1 MMSTFQQPDDI
12 RARIDKRFQ
21 QDFGFNELQ
30 AKNMEISIFNYSIKE
45 ATNRLVVKKWDN
57 PYFVLIYTNK
67 LRSIYENMTPE
78 NVEKIKHGAI
88 NPCKVAF
95 LTHQELN
102 YEKWKVLLEEKAK
115 TDKNKYE
122 TQIQS
127 ATDTF
132 TCRRCKKNR
141 CTYYQL
147 QTRSSDEA
155 ITTFVTC
162 LECDNRWKC

>member
-1 MMSTFQQPDDI
+1 MSTFKQPGETRDNI
-12 RARIDKRFQ
+12 VTKLQ
-21 QDFGFNELQ
+21 NEFGFNETI
-30 AKNMEISIFNYSIKE
+30 AINMEKSIYNYSIKE

-67 LRSIYENMTPE
+67 LRSIFENMTEE
-78 NVEKIKHGAI
+78 NIDKIKNGDI
-88 NPCKVAF
+88 NPCKIAF
-95 LTHQELN
+95 MTHQELN
-102 YEKWKVLLEEKAK
+102 YEKWKVMLEEKAK

-122 TQIQS
+122 TQVQS

>member
-1 MMSTFQQPDDI
+1 MMSTFKNPEET
-12 RARIDKRFQ
+12 RANIVGKLQ
-21 QDFGFNELQ
+21 GDFGFT
-30 AKNMEISIFNYSIKE
+30 AVDATNMEKSIYNYSIKE

-67 LRSIYENMTPE
+67 LRSIFENLNEE
-78 NVEKIKHGAI
+78 NVEKIKNGEIKAQKI
-88 NPCKVAF
+88 AF

-102 YEKWKVLLEEKAK
+102 YEKWKEMLEEKAK

-122 TQIQS
+122 TKVQS

>member
-1 MMSTFQQPDDI
+1 MSTFKHPEET
-12 RARIDKRFQ
+12 RANIVTKLQ
-21 QDFGFNELQ
+21 NDFGFNETQ
-30 AKNMEISIFNYSIKE
+30 STNMEKSIYNYSIKE

-67 LRSIYENMTPE
+67 LRSIFENMNEE
-78 NVEKIKHGAI
+78 NVDKIKNGDI

-95 LTHQELN
+95 MTHQELN
-102 YEKWKVLLEEKAK
+102 YEKWKVMLEEKAK

>member
-1 MMSTFQQPDDI
+1 MQSI
-12 RARIDKRFQ
+12 
-21 QDFGFNELQ
+21 
-30 AKNMEISIFNYSIKE
+30 KNPEAFREKVVLKFSPFVDNDEKKSKNIEKSIYNYSIKE
-45 ATNRLVVKKWDN
+45 STNRLVVKKWDN

-67 LRSIYENMTPE
+67 LKSLLDNMTPE
-78 NVEKIKHGAI
+78 NIERLKTGEI
-88 NPCKVAF
+88 NPCKLAF

-102 YEKWKVLLEEKAK
+102 YDKWKVLLDEKAQK
-115 TDKNKYE
+115 DKYKFE
-122 TQIQS
+122 TQVQA

>member
-1 MMSTFQQPDDI
+1 MMQGI
-12 RARIDKRFQ
+12 
-21 QDFGFNELQ
+21 
-30 AKNMEISIFNYSIKE
+30 KNPVVFREKIVLKFKSFVDNDEKKAINIEKSIYNYSIKE

-67 LRSIYENMTPE
+67 LKSILDNMTPE
-78 NVEKIKHGAI
+78 NIEKLKSGEI
-88 NPCKVAF
+88 NPCKLAF

-102 YEKWKVLLEEKAK
+102 YEKWKVLLDEKAQK
-115 TDKNKYE
+115 DKYKFE
-122 TQIQS
+122 TQVQA

>member
-1 MMSTFQQPDDI
+1 MMQGI
-12 RARIDKRFQ
+12 
-21 QDFGFNELQ
+21 
-30 AKNMEISIFNYSIKE
+30 KNPVVFREKIVLKFKPFVDNDEKKSINIEKSIYNYSIKE

-67 LRSIYENMTPE
+67 LKSILDNMTPE
-78 NVEKIKHGAI
+78 NIEKLKSGEI
-88 NPCKVAF
+88 NPCKLAF

-102 YEKWKVLLEEKAK
+102 YEKWKVLLDEKAQK
-115 TDKNKYE
+115 DKYKFE
-122 TQIQS
+122 TQVQA

>member
-1 MMSTFQQPDDI
+1 MMSTFKQPGETRDNI
-12 RARIDKRFQ
+12 VTKLQ
-21 QDFGFNELQ
+21 NEFGFNETI
-30 AKNMEISIFNYSIKE
+30 AINMEKSIYNYSIKE

-67 LRSIYENMTPE
+67 LRSIFENMTEE
-78 NVEKIKHGAI
+78 NIDKIKNGDI
-88 NPCKVAF
+88 NPCKIAF
-95 LTHQELN
+95 MTHQELN
-102 YEKWKVLLEEKAK
+102 YEKWKVMLEEKAK

-122 TQIQS
+122 TQVQS

>member
-1 MMSTFQQPDDI
+1 MMTTFKNPEET
-12 RARIDKRFQ
+12 RANIVTTFACE
-21 QDFGFNELQ
+21 FGFTEVD
-30 AKNMEISIFNYSIKE
+30 ATNMEKSIFNYSIKE

-67 LRSIYENMTPE
+67 LRSIFENMTEE
-78 NVEKIKHGAI
+78 NIDKIKNGEI
-88 NPCKVAF
+88 KPQKIAF

-102 YEKWKVLLEEKAK
+102 YEKWKEMLDEKAK

-122 TQIQS
+122 SQVQS